1 LWGLLVVGISLVA
14 GLLVV
19 YAFVQARSPSQTDWD
34 EQRARMVRTQIAARG
49 ISNERVLE
57 AMRAVPR
64 HLFVPEIMRADA
76 YRDGPLPIGSGQT
89 ISQPYIVA
97 AMTELVDPKAG
108 DRVLEIGT
116 GSGYQAAVLSG
127 LVEKVYSIEILPELA
142 ERARRALAAL
152 GYENVV
158 VVTGD
163 GYKGLPEE
171 APFDGIVVTAAPKE
185 VPKPLLEQ
193 LRVGGRLV
201 IPVGER
207 DQVLKVL
214 ERTKDGVRTKSIF
227 PVRFVPM
234 VHGPEK

>member
-201 IPVGER
+201 IPVGE
-207 DQVLKVL
+207 
-214 ERTKDGVRTKSIF
+214 
-227 PVRFVPM
+227 
-234 VHGPEK
+234 